1 MAKAKKITFDQ
12 HYQQLFAERW
22 ESLRHALLQEV
33 DYHCLDFGAEP
44 YYLDRASYIAAEA
57 LGVRPGDRV
66 LDMCAAPGGKSL
78 VIAAALAGTG
88 FLQCNDRSAARRQR
102 LQRVLEQSLPPA
114 WQGNLEISG
123 HDGTNFGRYQPA
135 AWDKILLD
143 APCSS
148 ERHVLQS
155 PPHLA
160 QWSPARAKNLAVQQ
174 YALLC
179 SAVDAL
185 RPGGELIYS
194 TCALDERENDQVIAK
209 LLKKRAEQVQ
219 VVSYSSPLGEK
230 TQYGWHI
237 LPDQSAGSGPIYFC
251 KMRKKAKKP

>member
-1 MAKAKKITFDQ
+1 MRQ
-12 HYQQLFAERW
+12 
-22 ESLRHALLQEV
+22 ALLQEV
-33 DYHCLDFGAEP
+33 NYHCLDLGAEP
-44 YYLDRASYIAAEA
+44 YYLDRASLVAAEA

-78 VIAAALAGTG
+78 VLAAALAGTG
-88 FLQCNDRSAARRQR
+88 FLQSNDRSAARRQR

-114 WQGNLEISG
+114 WQSNLEISG

-179 SAVDAL
+179 SALDAL

-194 TCALDERENDQVIAK
+194 TCALDERENDQIIAK
-209 LLKKRAEQVQ
+209 LLKKRKNQVEIIP
-219 VVSYSSPLGEK
+219 YLSPLGER

-237 LPDQSAGSGPIYFC
+237 LPDQSTGAGPIYFS